1 MAVVSNSGFSG
12 RALFGISLGLCA
24 LTSISANAAE
34 QITFVS
40 QGGAYQKAQTI
51 AILDP
56 SAKKLGITVNQ
67 DKIPDAWPVIKSQ
80 VASDKPIWVVVD
92 VPTGYCLRGDDQG
105 LIEKLHFS
113 KSQAVLAMPEAYRN
127 AYSVAYEFYS

>member
-12 RALFGISLGLCA
+12 RALFGISLGLFG
-24 LTSISANAAE
+24 LTSISARAAE

-67 DKIPDAWPVIKSQ
+67 DSIPDAWPVIKSQ
-80 VASDKPIWVVVD
+80 VASGKGILD
-92 VPTGYCLRGDDQG
+92 VADDPPCACLRGGGQG
-105 LIEKLHFS
+105 LTG
-113 KSQAVLAMPEAYRN
+113 
-127 AYSVAYEFYS
+127 

>member
-12 RALFGISLGLCA
+12 RALFGISLGLFG
-24 LTSISANAAE
+24 LTSISARAAE

-56 SAKKLGITVNQ
+56 AAKKLGITVNQ
-67 DKIPDAWPVIKSQ
+67 DSIPDAWPVIKSQ
-80 VASDKPIWVVVD
+80 VASGKPTWDVVD
-92 VPTGYCLRGDDQG
+92 VPTGYCLRGGEQS
-105 LIEKLHFS
+105 LVEKLDLT
-113 KSQAVLAMPEAYRN
+113 KVRKAAAMQEQFTSPC
-127 AYSVAYEFYS
+127 SS